1 MTTDLAR
8 SLRDATRGMVT
19 TRPRLT
25 DATWGD
31 SHDSSAQSPHKEEEP
46 SEPSGNNSR
55 MRGGEFI
62 ATGHPPPPGGPP
74 EEDDAPTDDVNFTV
88 EFSVYF
94 VGVSFAFVLPYL
106 YHRLWP
112 THLGYQLV
120 VYASIAYDLIKIFYS
135 VPVQDWLNRLDA
147 GTIRNR
153 NPLLQWMHRMMA
165 DNTDFYGP
173 NVGQNTKWSKAISL
187 FYINSVIGHVVRS
200 GWCVV
205 RCGHDEVAMER
216 LRDFVCTHQFFH
228 MGICRAQSMLYI
240 NQDETAG
247 RPRVALLNQRR
258 ARHAQTLS
266 ISIVTSALCVK
277 WLLDYAMPS
286 FNLVVKFL
294 VDNCW
299 YCMRFF
305 IVDDPMFHIL
315 GRRGQDSALV
325 ETCALM
331 HLLESMFAD
340 FVMTVSVAFTPT
352 MLDAWTQADFCVQA
366 ISMVILGYVSHNKSQ
381 PLRLDREGL
390 AAKHLLDVFLKIA
403 VIVSHSFTWLPS

>member
-1 MTTDLAR
+1 MV
-8 SLRDATRGMVT
+8 VT
-19 TRPRLT
+19 TRLRLT
-25 DATWGD
+25 NATWGD
-31 SHDSSAQSPHKEEEP
+31 SNDSSAQSPHKEEEP
-46 SEPSGNNSR
+46 SEPSGITGITSH

-94 VGVSFAFVLPYL
+94 VSVSFAFVLPYL

-120 VYASIAYDLIKIFYS
+120 VYASIAYDLIKIFYA
-135 VPVQDWLNRLDA
+135 VPVQNWLNGLDA

-153 NPLLQWMHRMMA
+153 NPLSQWMQRMKA

-173 NVGQNTKWSKAISL
+173 NVGQNTKWSKVLSL

-247 RPRVALLNQRR
+247 RPRVALLNQGR
-258 ARHAQTLS
+258 ARHAQNLS
-266 ISIVTSALCVK
+266 ISIVTSALYVK

-325 ETCALM
+325 ETCTLM

-352 MLDAWTQADFCVQA
+352 MLDAWTQADLCVQA
-366 ISMVILGYVSHNKSQ
+366 ISMVFLGYVSHNKSQ

-390 AAKHLLDVFLKIA
+390 TAKHVLDVFLKIA

>member
-1 MTTDLAR
+1 
-8 SLRDATRGMVT
+8 MVT
-19 TRPRLT
+19 TRLRLT

-31 SHDSSAQSPHKEEEP
+31 SNDSSAQSPHKEEES
-46 SEPSGNNSR
+46 SEPSGITSR

-62 ATGHPPPPGGPP
+62 AQHNAGGPP
-74 EEDDAPTDDVNFTV
+74 EEGDAPTDDVNFTV

-94 VGVSFAFVLPYL
+94 VGASFAFIPCV

-112 THLGYQLV
+112 TGLGYQLV

-135 VPVQDWLNRLDA
+135 VHVQDWLNGLDA
-147 GTIRNR
+147 DTLRNR
-153 NPLLQWMHRMMA
+153 NLLVRYMHRMMA

-173 NVGQNTKWSKAISL
+173 DVGQNTKWSKVISL
-187 FYINSVIGHVVRS
+187 FYINSQIGHVVRS

-247 RPRVALLNQRR
+247 RPRVALLDTRR
-258 ARHAQTLS
+258 ARHAQVFSLS
-266 ISIVTSALCVK
+266 IVACAMLIT
-277 WLLDYAMPS
+277 WLRDYDNMLS
-286 FNLVVKFL
+286 VNLVVKFL

-315 GRRGQDSALV
+315 GQRGQDSTLV

-366 ISMVILGYVSHNKSQ
+366 ISMVFLGYVSR

-390 AAKHLLDVFLKIA
+390 TAKHLVDVFLKIA
-403 VIVSHSFTWLPS
+403 VIVAHSFTWLPS

>member
-1 MTTDLAR
+1 MV
-8 SLRDATRGMVT
+8 VT
-19 TRPRLT
+19 TRLRLT

-31 SHDSSAQSPHKEEEP
+31 SNDSSAQSPHKEEEP
-46 SEPSGNNSR
+46 SEPSGITGITSH

-94 VGVSFAFVLPYL
+94 VSVSFAFVLPYL

-120 VYASIAYDLIKIFYS
+120 VYASIAYDLIKIFYA
-135 VPVQDWLNRLDA
+135 VPVQNWLNGLDA

-153 NPLLQWMHRMMA
+153 NPLSQWMQRMKA

-173 NVGQNTKWSKAISL
+173 NVGQNTKWSKVLSL

-258 ARHAQTLS
+258 ARHAQNLS
-266 ISIVTSALCVK
+266 ISIVTSALYVK

-352 MLDAWTQADFCVQA
+352 MLDAWTQADLCVQA
-366 ISMVILGYVSHNKSQ
+366 ISMVFLGYVSHNKSQ

-390 AAKHLLDVFLKIA
+390 TAKHLLDVFLKIA

>member
-1 MTTDLAR
+1 
-8 SLRDATRGMVT
+8 MVT
-19 TRPRLT
+19 TRLRLT

-31 SHDSSAQSPHKEEEP
+31 SNDSSAQSPHKEEES
-46 SEPSGNNSR
+46 SEPSGITSR

-62 ATGHPPPPGGPP
+62 AQHNAGGPP
-74 EEDDAPTDDVNFTV
+74 EEGDAPTDDVNFTV

-94 VGVSFAFVLPYL
+94 VGASFAFIPCV

-112 THLGYQLV
+112 TGLGYQLV

-135 VPVQDWLNRLDA
+135 VHVQDWLNGLDA
-147 GTIRNR
+147 DTLRNR
-153 NPLLQWMHRMMA
+153 NLLVRYMHRMMA

-173 NVGQNTKWSKAISL
+173 DVGQNTKWSKVISL
-187 FYINSVIGHVVRS
+187 FYINSQIGHVVRS
-200 GWCVV
+200 GWCVI
-205 RCGHDEVAMER
+205 RCGHDEVALEK

-247 RPRVALLNQRR
+247 RPRVALLDTRR
-258 ARHAQTLS
+258 ARHAQVFSLS
-266 ISIVTSALCVK
+266 IVACAMLIT
-277 WLLDYAMPS
+277 WLRDYDNMLS
-286 FNLVVKFL
+286 VNLVVKFL

-315 GRRGQDSALV
+315 GQRGQDSTLV

-366 ISMVILGYVSHNKSQ
+366 ISMVFLGYVSR

-390 AAKHLLDVFLKIA
+390 TAKHLVDVFLKIA
-403 VIVSHSFTWLPS
+403 VIVAHSFTWLPS

>member
-1 MTTDLAR
+1 M
-8 SLRDATRGMVT
+8 
-19 TRPRLT
+19 
-25 DATWGD
+25 
-31 SHDSSAQSPHKEEEP
+31 K
-46 SEPSGNNSR
+46 
-55 MRGGEFI
+55 
-62 ATGHPPPPGGPP
+62 
-74 EEDDAPTDDVNFTV
+74 
-88 EFSVYF
+88 
-94 VGVSFAFVLPYL
+94 
-106 YHRLWP
+106 
-112 THLGYQLV
+112 
-120 VYASIAYDLIKIFYS
+120 
-135 VPVQDWLNRLDA
+135 
-147 GTIRNR
+147 
-153 NPLLQWMHRMMA
+153 A

-173 NVGQNTKWSKAISL
+173 NVGQNTKWSKVLSL

-240 NQDETAG
+240 NQDQTAG

-258 ARHAQTLS
+258 ARHAQNLS
-266 ISIVTSALCVK
+266 ISIVTSALYVK

-352 MLDAWTQADFCVQA
+352 MLDAWTQADLCVQA
-366 ISMVILGYVSHNKSQ
+366 ISMVFLGYVSHNKSQ

-390 AAKHLLDVFLKIA
+390 TAKHLLDVFLKIA

>member
-1 MTTDLAR
+1 
-8 SLRDATRGMVT
+8 MVT
-19 TRPRLT
+19 TRLRLT

-31 SHDSSAQSPHKEEEP
+31 SNDSSAQSPHKEEES
-46 SEPSGNNSR
+46 SEPSGITSR

-62 ATGHPPPPGGPP
+62 AQHNAGGPP
-74 EEDDAPTDDVNFTV
+74 EEGDAPTDDVNFTV

-94 VGVSFAFVLPYL
+94 VGASFAFIPCV

-112 THLGYQLV
+112 TGLGYQLV

-135 VPVQDWLNRLDA
+135 VHVQDWLNGLDA
-147 GTIRNR
+147 DTLRNR
-153 NPLLQWMHRMMA
+153 NLLVRYMHRMMA

-173 NVGQNTKWSKAISL
+173 DVGQNTKWSKVISL
-187 FYINSVIGHVVRS
+187 FYINSQIGHVVRS

-228 MGICRAQSMLYI
+228 MGVCRAQSMLYI

-247 RPRVALLNQRR
+247 RPRVALLDTRR
-258 ARHAQTLS
+258 ARHAQVFSLS
-266 ISIVTSALCVK
+266 IVACAMLIT
-277 WLLDYAMPS
+277 WLRDYDNMLS
-286 FNLVVKFL
+286 VNLVVKFL

-315 GRRGQDSALV
+315 GQRGQDSTLV

-366 ISMVILGYVSHNKSQ
+366 ISMVFLGYVSR

-390 AAKHLLDVFLKIA
+390 TAKHLVDVFLKIA
-403 VIVSHSFTWLPS
+403 VIVAHSFTWLPS

>member
-1 MTTDLAR
+1 MV
-8 SLRDATRGMVT
+8 VT
-19 TRPRLT
+19 TRLRLT

-31 SHDSSAQSPHKEEEP
+31 SNDSSAQSPHKEEEP
-46 SEPSGNNSR
+46 SEPSGITGITSHV
-55 MRGGEFI
+55 RGGEFI
-62 ATGHPPPPGGPP
+62 ATGHPP

-94 VGVSFAFVLPYL
+94 ICASFAFVLPCL

-135 VPVQDWLNRLDA
+135 VHVQDWLNGLDA
-147 GTIRNR
+147 GTLRNR

-165 DNTDFYGP
+165 DNTDFYGS

-187 FYINSVIGHVVRS
+187 FYINSQIGHVVRS

-216 LRDFVCTHQFFH
+216 LRDFACTHQFFH

-258 ARHAQTLS
+258 ARHAQNLS
-266 ISIVTSALCVK
+266 ISILTSALCVK
-277 WLLDYAMPS
+277 WLLDYTMPS

-366 ISMVILGYVSHNKSQ
+366 ISMVFLGYVSRNKSQ
-381 PLRLDREGL
+381 PLRLGREGL
-390 AAKHLLDVFLKIA
+390 TAKHLSDVFLKIA

>member
-1 MTTDLAR
+1 
-8 SLRDATRGMVT
+8 MVT
-19 TRPRLT
+19 TRRLRPT
-25 DATWGD
+25 HATRGD
-31 SHDSSAQSPHKEEEP
+31 SDSSAPVQSPRKEDEP
-46 SEPSGNNSR
+46 SEPSGITGITSH

-62 ATGHPPPPGGPP
+62 ATGHPPPPGVPP

-94 VGVSFAFVLPYL
+94 VGASFAFIPCV

-112 THLGYQLV
+112 TGLGYQLV

-135 VPVQDWLNRLDA
+135 VHVQDWLNGLDV
-147 GTIRNR
+147 GTLQNR
-153 NPLLQWMHRMMA
+153 NLLVRYMHRMMA
-165 DNTDFYGP
+165 DNRDFYGP
-173 NVGQNTKWSKAISL
+173 NVGQNTKWSKVISL
-187 FYINSVIGHVVRS
+187 FYINSQIGHVVRS

-228 MGICRAQSMLYI
+228 MGICRAQSMLYV

-247 RPRVALLNQRR
+247 RPRVALLDTRR
-258 ARHAQTLS
+258 ARHAQVFSLS
-266 ISIVTSALCVK
+266 IVACAILIT
-277 WLLDYAMPS
+277 WLRDYDNMLS
-286 FNLVVKFL
+286 VNLVVKFL

-315 GRRGQDSALV
+315 GQRGQDSTLV

-366 ISMVILGYVSHNKSQ
+366 ISMVFLGYVSRNKSQ

-390 AAKHLLDVFLKIA
+390 TAKHLLDVFLKIA